1 MSKKT
6 TYRIK
11 PGKIGQKVIHAYK
24 QTEQAFTENFLQ
36 EDPASPSG
44 YSLKGGK
51 TADVV
56 TGAYHK
62 IEDSVVGTY
71 KKIETAFVDR
81 FLEKVDNEPNE
92 TSHH

>member
-51 TADVV
+51 TRQRMPSPGP
-56 TGAYHK
+56 TTK
-62 IEDSVVGTY
+62 S
-71 KKIETAFVDR
+71 KTAWWAPTKR
-81 FLEKVDNEPNE
+81 SRPLL
-92 TSHH
+92 